1 MFVYPDPPNLLIY
14 LVTYLPRRDRFT
26 HEDFV
31 VGRELRR
38 VVVHVFDFD
47 VNAHFGVL
55 VVTPCTHTHSRLK
68 MMSVLLRTK
77 KNSKQCQIHYRPKC
91 HLWLACDC
99 LSVCILIHV
108 WHWLNTTLT
117 VNISQRDWL
126 SISQPLSQPFVI
138 FDLQKKKKLQTRVC
152 ETSEYPARQ
161 QCRSVRRL
169 PRFYFLPEPFLIC
182 KKVTNVKLCLL
193 EIQMKGKKIK

>member
-77 KNSKQCQIHYRPKC
+77 KQCQIHYRPKC

-117 VNISQRDWL
+117 VNISRRDWL

-138 FDLQKKKKLQTRVC
+138 FDLQKKKNYRHEFVRHQTTPPDSSAAQFAGSHAFIFC
-152 ETSEYPARQ
+152 WSH
-161 QCRSVRRL
+161 
-169 PRFYFLPEPFLIC
+169 F
-182 KKVTNVKLCLL
+182 
-193 EIQMKGKKIK
+193 

>member
-31 VGRELRR
+31 VGRKLRR

-77 KNSKQCQIHYRPKC
+77 KIQSSVKFITDQNVICGLLVI
-91 HLWLACDC
+91 AC
-99 LSVCILIHV
+99 LSA
-108 WHWLNTTLT
+108 
-117 VNISQRDWL
+117 
-126 SISQPLSQPFVI
+126 F
-138 FDLQKKKKLQTRVC
+138 
-152 ETSEYPARQ
+152 
-161 QCRSVRRL
+161 
-169 PRFYFLPEPFLIC
+169 
-182 KKVTNVKLCLL
+182 
-193 EIQMKGKKIK
+193 